1 MKPVD
6 IVLIIVIALIL
17 GLAVLYIVNAKKNGQ
32 KCIGCPHSKT
42 CSKMNKDNNCCSC
55 SQNEKK

>member
-1 MKPVD
+1 MKPID

-17 GLAVLYIVNAKKNGQ
+17 GLAVIYIINAKKNGQ

-42 CSKMNKDNNCCSC
+42 CSKINNEKNCCSC
-55 SQNEKK
+55 NEK